1 MRVPKNTAS
10 RPQQLLELSLGT
22 AQVLLCSVGIQ
33 HDRVGDF
40 VPEAQRDIV
49 GVAINTP
56 HNRQRLVD

>member
-10 RPQQLLELSLGT
+10 RPQQLLELFLGT

-33 HDRVGDF
+33 YDRMGDF

-49 GVAINTP
+49 GVAIYTP
-56 HNRQRLVD
+56 RNRQRLAY